1 MADNRIKV
9 GFVGCGGIS
18 RGLYTPVF
26 AQHCDIAQVV
36 AVADLVD
43 ELAEDRRQS
52 LTDAY
57 NAEAYRARVEAR
69 DGRTEEARADAA
81 ERAEAAASAAAYK
94 IRKYRDHE
102 ELLKDEE
109 IELVCIF
116 TPPVIRGVPA
126 IAAAEAG
133 RHIYSEGPF
142 AKSVEEADAI
152 VAAVKKAGVKFH
164 SQTIDRYPRG
174 MVLARKA
181 VESGLMGQM
190 GSANITMNWY
200 QPQSYYDKPGGWHG
214 TWDGEGGGVVFHHG
228 RYIIDPFLW
237 VVGSRVVELFAY
249 SGPMLR
255 QIEHDSLTQA
265 VVKFANG
272 ATGMVH
278 ASLIAQAG
286 FGQPRPRAHIAIFG
300 ADAALEIDQTQTQ
313 IGTGFG
319 VTSNTTFTTSDN
331 PTALKG
337 LEALHA
343 DVAHLPEMV
352 TMPEQ
357 VRIFLQTII
366 DDTEPMVPIEV
377 HHHHVEVT
385 RGIYKSAAEKTPV
398 TLPLDKGDPFYS
410 HEGRF

>member
-1 MADNRIKV
+1 MTDDRIKV
-9 GFVGCGGIS
+9 GFVGCGGIA
-18 RGLYTPVF
+18 RNLYTGIY

-43 ELAEDRRQS
+43 DLAENRKQS

-57 NAEAYRARVEAR
+57 NVEAHNARIQAR

-81 ERAEAAASAAAYK
+81 ERAEAAASAAAYN

-116 TPPVIRGVPA
+116 TPPVIRAVPA
-126 IAAAEAG
+126 VAAAEAG

-164 SQTIDRYPRG
+164 SQVVDRYPRG
-174 MVLARKA
+174 MILAHNA
-181 VESGLMGQM
+181 VESGLMGKM
-190 GSANITMNWY
+190 GSANIFMNSY
-200 QPQSYYDKPGGWHG
+200 RGQGYYDVPGRWHG
-214 TWDGEGGGVVFHHG
+214 TWDGEGGGAVFHHG

-237 VVGSRVVELFAY
+237 VVGSRVEELFAY

-272 ATGMVH
+272 ATGMIH
-278 ASLIAQAG
+278 ASLIDQVGSGAPGARG
-286 FGQPRPRAHIAIFG
+286 HIQVFS
-300 ADAALEIDQTQTQ
+300 ADAALEIWQEQ
-313 IGTGFG
+313 GA
-319 VTSNTTFTTSDN
+319 VSNTTFTSSDN
-331 PTALKG
+331 PAAV
-337 LEALHA
+337 EALDGLRA
-343 DVAHLPEMV
+343 DVAHLPEV
-352 TMPEQ
+352 VSQPDQT
-357 VRIFLQTII
+357 RLFLESII
-366 DDTEPMVPIEV
+366 NDTEPLVPIEI

-385 RGIYKSAAEKTPV
+385 RGIYKSAAESKPV
-398 TLPLDKGDPFYS
+398 TLPLDKSDPFYS
-410 HEGRF
+410 FEGRF